1 MMRRGVSCSAV
12 VLVVLSS
19 WLVSGAGAARAATA
33 SGTCPTGAL
42 VLPANGVARAAAR
55 AVAEA
60 KARYPHLDTTGV
72 RVTRARPA
80 RAAGPRGAQVSAQ
93 CGAKV
98 RLRTVVVELRF
109 PRLLPSAS
117 LSEGVVDVSR
127 FAGGYR
133 VWNVV
138 H

>member
-12 VLVVLSS
+12 VLVVVSG
-19 WLVSGAGAARAATA
+19 WLVSGVGAARAATP
-33 SGTCPTGAL
+33 SGGCPTGAL

-60 KARYPHLDTTGV
+60 KADYPRLDTRGAV
-72 RVTRARPA
+72 VTRARTA
-80 RAAGPRGAQVSAQ
+80 RSAGPRGAQVGVQ
-93 CGAKV
+93 CAARV
-98 RLRTVVVELRF
+98 RARTVVVELRF